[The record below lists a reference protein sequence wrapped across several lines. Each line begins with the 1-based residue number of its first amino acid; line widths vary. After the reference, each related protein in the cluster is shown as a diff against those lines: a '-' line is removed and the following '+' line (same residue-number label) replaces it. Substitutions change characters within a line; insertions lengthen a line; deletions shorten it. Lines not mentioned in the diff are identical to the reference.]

1 MKEPDISIV
10 IPVYN
15 EQENIFILYS
25 RLKNVLNNIK
35 KSYEIIFIDDG
46 STDNSFNILEK
57 LYNRDKRIEVMKFR
71 KNFGQTAALNV
82 GFKNAKGN
90 VIITMDAD
98 LQNDPND
105 IPKLLNGLKEGY
117 DVVSGW
123 RYQRKDQ
130 IPKIILSK
138 MSNFLRSLIT
148 KEAIH
153 DSGCSLKAYKKEC
166 FKDLELYGEMHRFI
180 PTLLRW
186 KGFKVGEVKV
196 NHLPRRYGKSK
207 YNYKRIFRG
216 FVDLI
221 NAKLWMDYS
230 TRPSY
235 LFFKLGSLNIL
246 IAIVFVLYNF
256 IRYGLRWLG
265 VGPVLLAAVLFFII
279 GIQFLSFGFLA
290 EMQSK
295 TYHSLN
301 RSYNI
306 EKILERK

>member
-105 IPKLLNGLKEGY
+105 IPKL
-117 DVVSGW
+117 
-123 RYQRKDQ
+123 
-130 IPKIILSK
+130 
-138 MSNFLRSLIT
+138 
-148 KEAIH
+148 
-153 DSGCSLKAYKKEC
+153 
-166 FKDLELYGEMHRFI
+166 
-180 PTLLRW
+180 
-186 KGFKVGEVKV
+186 
-196 NHLPRRYGKSK
+196 
-207 YNYKRIFRG
+207 
-216 FVDLI
+216 
-221 NAKLWMDYS
+221 
-230 TRPSY
+230 
-235 LFFKLGSLNIL
+235 
-246 IAIVFVLYNF
+246 
-256 IRYGLRWLG
+256 
-265 VGPVLLAAVLFFII
+265 
-279 GIQFLSFGFLA
+279 
-290 EMQSK
+290 
-295 TYHSLN
+295 
-301 RSYNI
+301 
-306 EKILERK
+306 

>member
-1 MKEPDISIV
+1 MKEPDITIV

-15 EQENIFILYS
+15 EEKNIAILYS
-25 RLKNVLNNIK
+25 KVNSVMKSLKK
-35 KSYEIIFIDDG
+35 TYEMIFIDDG
-46 STDNSFNILEK
+46 STDNSFKVLENLHRNYKNIK
-57 LYNRDKRIEVMKFR
+57 VIKFR

-82 GFKNAKGN
+82 GFKHVKGPI
-90 VIITMDAD
+90 VITMDAD

-105 IPKLLNGLKEGY
+105 IQKLLSKLKEGY

-123 RYQRKDQ
+123 RYKRKDP
-130 IPKIILSK
+130 ISKIFFSKLSNIL
-138 MSNFLRSLIT
+138 RRVIT
-148 KEAIH
+148 KEVVH

-166 FKDLELYGEMHRFI
+166 FEDLELYGEMHRFI

-186 KGFKVGEVKV
+186 KGFKIGEVKV
-196 NHLPRRYGKSK
+196 NHLPRKYGRSK
-207 YNYKRIFRG
+207 YTYKRIFRG

-235 LFFKLGSLNIL
+235 LFFKLGSLNITL
-246 IAIVFVLYNF
+246 SIIFIFYNIF
-256 IRYGLRWLG
+256 RYGLIFS
-265 VGPVLLAAVLFFII
+265 VGPILLAAVLLFII

-290 EMQSK
+290 EIQSK

-306 EKILERK
+306 EKTLK

>member
-1 MKEPDISIV
+1 MKGYDISIV

-15 EQENIFILYS
+15 EEKNLPILYNRIIS
-25 RLKNVLNNIK
+25 SMRKIK
-35 KSYEIIFIDDG
+35 KTYEIIFVDDG
-46 STDNSFNILEK
+46 SADNSFKILEK
-57 LYNRDKRIEVMKFR
+57 WHKNNKHVKVVKFR
-71 KNFGQTAALNV
+71 GNFGQTAALNV
-82 GFKNAKGN
+82 GVKHAKGA
-90 VIITMDAD
+90 VIVTMDAD

-105 IPKLLNGLKEGY
+105 ISLLLSRMNEGY

-123 RYQRKDQ
+123 RFSRNDS
-130 IPKIILSK
+130 LSK
-138 MSNFLRSLIT
+138 IFFSKISNFLRKLLT
-148 KEAIH
+148 KETLH
-153 DSGCSLKAYKKEC
+153 DSGCTLKAYKKEC
-166 FKDLELYGEMHRFI
+166 FDDLELYGEMHRFI

-186 KGFKVGEVKV
+186 KGFKISEVKIK
-196 NHLPRRYGKSK
+196 HLPRKYGKSK

-246 IAIVFVLYNF
+246 ASLLFLFYNIF
-256 IRYGLRWLG
+256 RYGFNFN
-265 VGPVLLAAVLFFII
+265 VGPVLLASVLFLII
-279 GIQFLSFGFLA
+279 GVQFLSFGFLA

-301 RSYNI
+301 KSYNI
-306 EKILERK
+306 EKVLE

>member
-1 MKEPDISIV
+1 MKELDISV
-10 IPVYN
+10 VSPVYD
-15 EQENIFILYS
+15 EEENIPIIYDK
-25 RLKNVLNNIK
+25 LKNVLNKLN

-46 STDNSFNILEK
+46 STDNSFKILEK
-57 LYNRDKRIEVMKFR
+57 LYNKNKNIKIIKLRT
-71 KNFGQTAALNV
+71 NFGQTSALNI
-82 GFKNAKGN
+82 GFKNAKGS
-90 VIITMDAD
+90 VIVTIDSD
-98 LQNDPND
+98 LQNDPKD
-105 IPKLLNGLKEGY
+105 IPKLLNKLKEGY

-123 RYQRKDQ
+123 RFERKDQ
-130 IPKIILSK
+130 ISKVFLSK
-138 MSNFLRSLIT
+138 ISNFLRSIVT

-153 DSGCSLKAYKKEC
+153 DSGCSLKAYKREC
-166 FKDLELYGEMHRFI
+166 FADLEFYGEMHRFI

-186 KGFKVGEVKV
+186 KGFKIGEVKV
-196 NHLPRRYGKSK
+196 KHFPRKYGKSK

-235 LFFKLGSLNIL
+235 LFFKIASFNIL
-246 IAIVFVLYNF
+246 ISIGFLLYNF
-256 IRYGLRWLG
+256 IRYGTKFN
-265 VGPVLLAAVLFFII
+265 VGPILLASVLFFVI

-290 EMQSK
+290 EIQSK

-301 RSYNI
+301 KSYNM